1 MLVDTKMA
9 KSKTSDEQEK
19 LFKANG
25 LKIWDPTEH
34 TSISDIEECM
44 KEALF
49 EDDIESFQGGLLI
62 LLDHYDYK
70 DIVKR
75 TGLSKST
82 LYRMCQPNSNP
93 TLSNVC
99 KVLAYITQASRV
111 A

>member
-1 MLVDTKMA
+1 MA
-9 KSKTSDEQEK
+9 KSKTLKKQETFSKEKAKATPWVFTEQT
-19 LFKANG
+19 N
-25 LKIWDPTEH
+25 
-34 TSISDIEECM
+34 ISDIEECM

-82 LYRMCQPNSNP
+82 LYGMCQPNSNP

>member
-1 MLVDTKMA
+1 MA
-9 KSKTSDEQEK
+9 KSKISKEREE
-19 LFKANG
+19 LFKVNG
-25 LKIWDPTEH
+25 LTLWDPTEN
-34 TSISDIEECM
+34 TTLEGLKECM

-49 EDDIESFQGGLLI
+49 EDDIETFQGALLI
-62 LLDHYDYK
+62 ILDHYYYK
-70 DIVKR
+70 DIVEK

-82 LYRMCQPNSNP
+82 LYRMCNPKSNP